1 MTLHTWT
8 AGSAVNLYLFIYLY
22 PLINSPKLPRKKVQN
37 PTHPI
42 FRYIDVEYPE
52 FDFEAQE
59 IYMPSCVSCPPN
71 YPWVGNP
78 DGN

>member
-1 MTLHTWT
+1 M
-8 AGSAVNLYLFIYLY
+8 Y
-22 PLINSPKLPRKKVQN
+22 PIPCHEKKCKIINC
-37 PTHPI
+37 PI